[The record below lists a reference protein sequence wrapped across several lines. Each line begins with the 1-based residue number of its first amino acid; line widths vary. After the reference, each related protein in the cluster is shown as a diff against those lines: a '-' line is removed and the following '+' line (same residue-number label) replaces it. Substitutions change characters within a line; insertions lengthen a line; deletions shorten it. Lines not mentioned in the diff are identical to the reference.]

1 MSDKRKT
8 IWKGGIPIKLSPFI
22 PKIPKHYDFFFKQNF
37 KLIDCHLKSK
47 YKVQGLHNQLIDCH
61 LKSEDKVQGLHN
73 VKSSF
78 AFK

>member
-22 PKIPKHYDFFFKQNF
+22 PKIAKHYDF

-73 VKSSF
+73 LKSSF